1 MAKPTRVDRK
11 KKKKVLT
18 EEEKHLP
25 EAIGIYP
32 VEAIAEGPAAIGK
45 GRKKRG
51 KHGREK

>member
-25 EAIGIYP
+25 ESIGIFP
-32 VEAIAEGPAAIGK
+32 VEAIIEGPVRIGK
-45 GRKKRG
+45 GRKKRRRPG
-51 KHGREK
+51 